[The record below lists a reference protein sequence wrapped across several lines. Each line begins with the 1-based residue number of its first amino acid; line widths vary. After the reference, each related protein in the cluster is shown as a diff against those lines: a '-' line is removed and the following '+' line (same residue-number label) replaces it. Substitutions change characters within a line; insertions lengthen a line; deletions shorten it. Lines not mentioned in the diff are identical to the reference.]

1 MHKCEYC
8 ERELKSNAGKVRHE
22 KSCKARDIGGQ
33 LEEDV
38 GSHETEIYVDDV
50 ETEPILTTEESK
62 TDIEDDFITIVET
75 VVQLEV
81 LGGEETYYDGHPRRL
96 IKLKGLLSRT
106 HDRKER
112 IKIHN
117 LILELT

>member
-22 KSCKARDIGGQ
+22 KSCKVNV
-33 LEEDV
+33 ESPED
-38 GSHETEIYVDDV
+38 EIHVDDIFV
-50 ETEPILTTEESK
+50 MEKDADGNPTGMATLVRDK
-62 TDIEDDFITIVET
+62 
-75 VVQLEV
+75 VVQLEI

-112 IKIHN
+112 IKVHN
-117 LILELT
+117 LILELM